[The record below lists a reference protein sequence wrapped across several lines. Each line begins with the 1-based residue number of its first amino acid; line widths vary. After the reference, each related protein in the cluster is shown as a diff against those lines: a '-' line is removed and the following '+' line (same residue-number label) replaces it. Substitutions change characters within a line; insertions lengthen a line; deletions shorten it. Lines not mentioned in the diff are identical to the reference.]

1 MKFVVTLTNMG
12 NVFFLRGT
20 VWVFYKD
27 RASVY
32 ATEAQ
37 AQEALNK
44 AKPFMVAKTRK
55 LARIEP
61 TE

>member
-1 MKFVVTLTNMG
+1 MKFVVTLANMG

-27 RASVY
+27 RATIY
-32 ATEAQ
+32 DTEEQ

-44 AKPFMVAKTRK
+44 AKPFMVAKMRK
-55 LARIEP
+55 FARIEP
-61 TE
+61 AE